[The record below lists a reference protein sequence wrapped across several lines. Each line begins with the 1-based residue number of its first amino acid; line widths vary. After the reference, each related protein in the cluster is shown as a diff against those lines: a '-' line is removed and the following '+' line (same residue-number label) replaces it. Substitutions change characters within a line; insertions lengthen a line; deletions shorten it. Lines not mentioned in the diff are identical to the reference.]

1 MKLKRIIHWTP
12 RYIYN
17 RISVMLYE
25 KKYPKLPWLT
35 KESNEFIKSFIDQNH
50 DMLEVGSGRSTIW
63 FSSRVKS
70 LISLEHNED
79 WFNHVRKMIS
89 ADNTRLILRR
99 KTEEYL
105 KFIDELKEDSLDI
118 CLIDGLER
126 GKTLLAAYKKVKK
139 GGLIIF
145 DDANSYICN
154 PKTYSPYSV
163 KSPLT
168 KVYEE
173 VEKIIMNDNLIWTSN
188 GVKDTLL
195 IIKK

>member
-17 RISVMLYE
+17 RLSVMLYE

-35 KESNEFIKSFIDQNH
+35 KESNEFIESFIDQNH

-89 ADNTRLILRR
+89 TDNTRLILRR
-99 KTEEYL
+99 TTEEYL

-145 DDANSYICN
+145 DDANS
-154 PKTYSPYSV
+154 
-163 KSPLT
+163 
-168 KVYEE
+168 
-173 VEKIIMNDNLIWTSN
+173 
-188 GVKDTLL
+188 
-195 IIKK
+195 